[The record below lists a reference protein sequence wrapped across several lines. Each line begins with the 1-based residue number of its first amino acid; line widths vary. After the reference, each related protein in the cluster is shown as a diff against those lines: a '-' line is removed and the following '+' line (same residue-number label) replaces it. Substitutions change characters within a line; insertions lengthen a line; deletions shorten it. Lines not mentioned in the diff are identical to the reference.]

1 MKKILNWA
9 MATAIICGAS
19 VFTACSSDDDKKSD
33 VENLSEKIIGKW
45 MVAELDGQPC
55 PTNLKAVVTFV
66 SPTRAYGSLSD
77 FYSSSWNDQVEAS
90 VKING
95 NDMTM
100 TADEDDQISHKLD
113 VTVSSITDKDMV
125 LSSVWTILVGGKEVS
140 KENYGMERWVR
151 VTSDYANEIIGMWE
165 GQVTRDLG
173 DATNGELH
181 RWECKADGTY
191 VFYSKVNGE
200 WTAVP
205 AFRADYFVDGTL
217 LCTRWQDTADSEELR
232 EWWEIESIKGGVMKG
247 TALRLRE
254 DGRTYTATFQMSK
267 VN

>member
-9 MATAIICGAS
+9 MATALICGAS

-95 NDMTM
+95 NDMTIHHGQGYG
-100 TADEDDQISHKLD
+100 AELSLDDP
-113 VTVSSITDKDMV
+113 
-125 LSSVWTILVGGKEVS
+125 GG
-140 KENYGMERWVR
+140 RQR
-151 VTSDYANEIIGMWE
+151 
-165 GQVTRDLG
+165 GQQR
-173 DATNGELH
+173 EL
-181 RWECKADGTY
+181 W
-191 VFYSKVNGE
+191 N
-200 WTAVP
+200 
-205 AFRADYFVDGTL
+205 GTL
-217 LCTRWQDTADSEELR
+217 GARDKRLC
-232 EWWEIESIKGGVMKG
+232 K
-247 TALRLRE
+247 
-254 DGRTYTATFQMSK
+254 
-267 VN
+267 

>member
-1 MKKILNWA
+1 MIRIYVFLVLVLILAKPIFMLYHQANHPFTFGDVMQVMGHGITLDLSTALYLIIVPFLLTLLSIWLWSWNGIFRLLKIYYV
-9 MATAIICGAS
+9 IIAFALSLAFVSDTSLYEFWGFKLDAS
-19 VFTACSSDDDKKSD
+19 VLPY
-33 VENLSEKIIGKW
+33 LSTPKE
-45 MVAELDGQPC
+45 A
-55 PTNLKAVVTFV
+55 F
-66 SPTRAYGSLSD
+66 
-77 FYSSSWNDQVEAS
+77 AS
-90 VKING
+90 V
-95 NDMTM
+95 
-100 TADEDDQISHKLD
+100 
-113 VTVSSITDKDMV
+113 
-125 LSSVWTILVGGKEVS
+125 SVWYLL
-140 KENYGMERWVR
+140 VR
-151 VTSDYANEIIGMWE
+151 VTSDYANDIIGMWE